1 MNTKTSLLFSI
12 CIWTAASS
20 CCFAATIPS
29 GTTLIVRTVNSMS
42 SHERVGKTFKA
53 ELAHAVRV
61 NGKVVLPAG
70 TAASGV
76 VATSLR
82 GVKGRVTS
90 SLTVDLTAVSVNG
103 GMQPVK
109 TAGAYTLE
117 PTYQRT
123 SRGAPVYGRD
133 YIFPH
138 NTILT
143 FQLAQPLNL

>member
-1 MNTKTSLLFSI
+1 MNTKTTFLLAV
-12 CIWTAASS
+12 CIWIATYS
-20 CCFAATIPS
+20 CSFAATVPA
-29 GTTLIVRTVNSMS
+29 GTTIIVRTVNSMS

-82 GVKGRVTS
+82 GVQGRVTS

-109 TAGAYTLE
+109 TTGAYKLE

-123 SRGAPVYGRD
+123 SRGAAVYGRD